1 MKRRTFLGTVA
12 ASGAAASLANARAAL
27 GAAPGDAGTS
37 LDADAPGGSGAA
49 RAAGAPIPDERL
61 AEATIAELQVEMT
74 AGRLTSRRLVEF
86 YARRI
91 ASLDERGPR
100 LGHVLEVNP
109 EAQSIAAALDAER
122 RSRGPRGPLHGIPV
136 LIKDNIATADRMQ
149 TTAGSYALA
158 GVRPPRDATVAARLR
173 TAGAVLLG
181 KTNLSEW
188 ANYRS
193 TRSVSGWSARGGQT
207 RNPHALDRNPSGSSS
222 GSAVGAA
229 AGTCAAAVGTET
241 NGSIISPASICG
253 IVGLKPTVG
262 LVSRA
267 GIVPIAHSQ
276 DTAGPMTRTVADAAA
291 VLTGIAG
298 ADPADEATATAEGR
312 AARDFTAFLDA
323 DGLRGA
329 RIGVVRER
337 YTGTS
342 VHADA
347 LLEAALG
354 ALRERGAEIVDPAN
368 VASLAQLAGSGDLLS
383 WEFKADIERYLAEW
397 APGAAAR
404 NLDDLIAFNR
414 REAAREMPFFGQEI
428 FEQAARRGP
437 LTSPEYLQLKERV
450 QRLTRAEGI
459 DAVMDQHRLDALIA
473 PSTAPARPIDLV
485 NGDAGSGGTSGLAA
499 IAGYPSIT
507 VPMGFVHGLPVGLSF
522 FGRAWSEPVLLG
534 LAFAYEQATR
544 HRRPPRFAPT
554 ADVPWNGRTVG

>member
-12 ASGAAASLANARAAL
+12 AGSVAATLGRTTAAAS
-27 GAAPGDAGTS
+27 S
-37 LDADAPGGSGAA
+37 LSPTP
-49 RAAGAPIPDERL
+49 GAPIPDDRL
-61 AEATIAELQVEMT
+61 PEATIAELQAEMT
-74 AGRLTSRRLVEF
+74 AGRLTARRLVEF
-86 YARRI
+86 YTRRI
-91 ASLDERGPR
+91 ASLDGRGPR

-109 EAQSIAAALDAER
+109 EAASIAADLDAER
-122 RSRGPRGPLHGIPV
+122 RSRGLRGPLHGIPV

-149 TTAGSYALA
+149 TTAGSYALE
-158 GVRPPRDATVAARLR
+158 GVRPPRDGTVAAKLR
-173 TAGAVLLG
+173 AAGAVILG

-193 TRSVSGWSARGGQT
+193 TRSVSGWSGRGGQT

-229 AGTCAAAVGTET
+229 SGTCAVAIGTET
-241 NGSIISPASICG
+241 NGSIISPSSLCG

-291 VLTGIAG
+291 VLTAIAG
-298 ADPADEATATAEGR
+298 SDQLDEMTAASEGHV
-312 AARDFTAFLDA
+312 ARDYATFLDA

-329 RIGVVRER
+329 RIGVIRER
-337 YTGTS
+337 YTGNS
-342 VHADA
+342 IGADT
-347 LLEAALG
+347 LFEAALRV
-354 ALRERGAEIVDPAN
+354 LRERGAEVVDPTN
-368 VASLAQLAGSGDLLS
+368 VASLSQLSGSGDLLS
-383 WEFKADIERYLAEW
+383 WEFKTDIERYLAEW
-397 APGAAAR
+397 APGAAVR
-404 NLDDLIAFNR
+404 TLEDLIAFNQ

-473 PSTAPARPIDLV
+473 PSAAPARPIDLV
-485 NGDAGSGGTSGLAA
+485 NGDSGSGGTAGLAA

-507 VPMGFVHGLPVGLSF
+507 VPMGYVRGLPVGLSF
-522 FGRAWSEPVLLG
+522 IGRAWSEGVMLR

-544 HRRPPRFAPT
+544 HRRMPRFAAT
-554 ADVPWNGRTVG
+554 ADVPWDGRGRG